1 MQINHVYGVVGKD
14 GIHHDVS
21 RTERG
26 AKQYATKH
34 GYTQVSV
41 RFNGGYNVAVVA
53 EKISGKWMKVE

>member
-1 MQINHVYGVVGKD
+1 MYNNHVHGVVGKD

-34 GYTQVSV
+34 GYDKVSV
-41 RFNGGYNVAVVA
+41 RFNGGYNVAVIA
-53 EKISGKWMKVE
+53 EKIDGKWTKAE